1 MLSLKRA
8 AVVGVVSFTA
18 ALVAA
23 PAYANGGFTSYISG
37 WGTGHNSRTWT
48 EGAHDTVDTSVAL
61 SGCSASGANF
71 SSVTLQLSQVH
82 SLTPDTDEGHKVNYC
97 GKSSWGRQSGADYR
111 FAVVDINGSDW
122 GLQVSAK
129 GVSVQY

>member
-8 AVVGVVSFTA
+8 AAVGVVSFTA
-18 ALVAA
+18 ALIAA
-23 PAYANGGFTSYISG
+23 PAYANGGFNSYISG

-48 EGAHDTVDTSVAL
+48 EGNDTVATSVAL
-61 SGCSASGANF
+61 SGCSASGAKFAN
-71 SSVTLQLSQVH
+71 VTLQLSQVH

-97 GKSSWGRQSGADYR
+97 RTSSWGRQSAADYR
-111 FAVVDINGSDW
+111 FAVVDINGSDY